1 MNLKMNKTKKAI
13 FLVLI
18 CTIFTSLAQIFYKL
32 GADRLSLDIIAI
44 ITNWQIITG
53 LALYGIGAILLIK
66 ALKLGDLSL
75 LYPILATSYIWV
87 GILSIFLF
95 NESLS
100 GLKWTGII
108 LITLGVTYMG
118 KGSSKEIEG

>member
-18 CTIFTSLAQIFYKL
+18 CTIFTSLAQVFYKL